1 MKKNLA
7 LVLVLAV
14 VMAVSVVA
22 FAACGGTTY
31 EGAYHYNSHNTE
43 YGCKVKVT
51 VSNNVITK
59 VVLLTDEESGYVRT
73 TTGWK
78 PTDEGGYGMAEGDLG
93 YTAAEAAYPEYLKT
107 FEGKA
112 VDEVKGWT
120 VTISGVDGA
129 DANAVTPATANLKGA
144 TQSAARI
151 IKAVQNALEQIPAA
165 E

>member
-31 EGAYHYNSHNTE
+31 EGAYHYN
-43 YGCKVKVT
+43 
-51 VSNNVITK
+51 
-59 VVLLTDEESGYVRT
+59 

-107 FEGKA
+107 FEGKT